1 MGGGDDIMSD
11 NIRVVTREADT
22 PPSSREDI
30 DGRTRKVR
38 DRAVARGTIYKI
50 DRFVS
55 ELQDESLRNPDDWV
69 KVLDG
74 VYVHK
79 TKSAAIR
86 APYDTW
92 IGRSE
97 RNSFRAAKARV
108 YATLIAPI
116 PATGTFSYQGQSIP
130 LGRLACAVWHGP
142 CPDQHRMLKGGSNII
157 APDSVCWAPIF
168 EAISSPSG
176 DPKPEFT
183 VKSNGQA
190 SKWAAPVQHGEVVKG
205 IGAELLSQPTQGGFQ
220 RLPAY
225 RSYPFERMEV
235 NDAFPVPKEKANH
248 VSASAAFY
256 VKKFA
261 PNKHFVV
268 RTSATDKKTYIVRA
282 K

>member
-11 NIRVVTREADT
+11 NVRVVTREADT
-22 PPSSREDI
+22 PASLRDDI

-55 ELQDESLRNPDDWV
+55 ELQDERLRNLDDWV

-79 TKSAAIR
+79 TRSAAIR

-97 RNSFRAAKARV
+97 KNSFRAAKARV

-116 PATGTFSYQGQSIP
+116 PSTGSFSYQGQSIP

-142 CPDQHRMLKGGSNII
+142 CPDQHRMLKDGSDII
-157 APDSVCWAPIF
+157 APDSVCWAPVF
-168 EAISSPSG
+168 EAIASPSG
-176 DPKPEFT
+176 DPKPEFA
-183 VKSNGQA
+183 VKPKEPPKN
-190 SKWAAPVQHGEVVKG
+190 WAEPIQHGEVVKG
-205 IGAELLSQPTQGGFQ
+205 IGAELLAKPPAGFQ
-220 RLPAY
+220 KLPAY
-225 RSYPFERMEV
+225 RSYPFERMDV

-248 VSASAAFY
+248 ISAAAAFY

-268 RTSATDKKTYIVRA
+268 RTSEADKKTYIVRA